1 MPLTFGLG
9 CVTAEL
15 TGLDAGVLEVVHV
28 PGLPDRVRF
37 CPPGFSAQGASQ
49 GDGVVLGRTAPEGTL
64 PAIKVPFCRVGIY
77 KKEFT
82 GAKAWNM
89 ISVGAFFRWLKKG

>member
-1 MPLTFGLG
+1 MTG
-9 CVTAEL
+9 EL

-37 CPPGFSAQGASQ
+37 RPPGLSAQCASQ

-64 PAIKVPFCRVGIY
+64 PVIKSSFLQGWNLQEGIY
-77 KKEFT
+77 
-82 GAKAWNM
+82 G
-89 ISVGAFFRWLKKG
+89 G